1 MATVTVGPGLVT
13 RLGPSD
19 SEAGSQLVR
28 LPSVGCLA
36 SPGPGTLAHKWHS
49 GPPESQSPGRLYVPT
64 SARNH
69 QSQDHVHHDPRKQP
83 SRPIA
88 GGCGHGPNKRA
99 VTRSAGEQRTRRR
112 KQRMSDILRFVQD
125 LALGGTSGVIA
136 KTACA
141 PLERIKII
149 LQVQSANT
157 SGVKVGDRTD
167 RIEATDLL
175 PALC

>member
-1 MATVTVGPGLVT
+1 
-13 RLGPSD
+13 
-19 SEAGSQLVR
+19 
-28 LPSVGCLA
+28 
-36 SPGPGTLAHKWHS
+36 
-49 GPPESQSPGRLYVPT
+49 
-64 SARNH
+64 
-69 QSQDHVHHDPRKQP
+69 
-83 SRPIA
+83 
-88 GGCGHGPNKRA
+88 
-99 VTRSAGEQRTRRR
+99 
-112 KQRMSDILRFVQD
+112 MSDILRFVQD

-175 PALC
+175 PALCRFSDVQLIVQYAGILDAMYRVPKEQGFLALWCSLLLALLFLRPLAGNS